1 MSEFESHVKQA
12 AESAVIKSIANGNW
26 FEFNYSERHKIPANF
41 MREIWDLV
49 DHERI
54 KAEMAKR
61 IEVELADRVMN
72 HLAAEMATDIKQ
84 LLTNQERREALR
96 AVARE
101 NLDRIVGASSEKVRQ
116 QKTGGVF

>member
-1 MSEFESHVKQA
+1 
-12 AESAVIKSIANGNW
+12 
-26 FEFNYSERHKIPANF
+26 

-49 DHERI
+49 DHSKI
-54 KAEMAKR
+54 KEEMAKR
-61 IEVELADRVMN
+61 IESELADRVMN

-101 NLDRIVGASSEKVRQ
+101 NLDRIIGASSAKLEK
-116 QKTGGVF
+116 GPF